1 MKKKTLPG
9 NTTPSL
15 GGGWG
20 EALRTAAYRY
30 CNYQERCHQEVRN
43 KLYEL
48 GAKTPEVEELLAELI
63 EKDLLN
69 EERFARSF
77 ARGRFRIKH
86 WGKNK
91 IIAELRQRRISDYCI
106 RKALTEIDPEE
117 YWEVLGR
124 LVRKKWEEYSAQKPE
139 WTRRIKVQRYLLQRG
154 FEASLIDD
162 AVKEMIN
169 AAG

>member
-1 MKKKTLPG
+1 MV
-9 NTTPSL
+9 SDV
-15 GGGWG
+15 
-20 EALRTAAYRY
+20 LRTAAYRY

-48 GAKTPEVEELLAELI
+48 GAKTPEVELLIAELI
-63 EKDLLN
+63 ERDLLN

-77 ARGRFRIKH
+77 ARGRFRIKQ

-91 IIAELRQRRISDYCI
+91 IVRELKLRRISEYCI
-106 RKALTEIDPEE
+106 KKALGEIDPEE
-117 YWEVLGR
+117 YWET
-124 LVRKKWEEYSAQKPE
+124 LVKLTGKKWEEYRTRKPE
-139 WTRRIKVQRYLLQRG
+139 WTRKLLVQRYLLQRG
-154 FEASLIDD
+154 FETALIDE